1 MTVGRT
7 VRRAG
12 VALAVA
18 AVLTGAAACSD
29 DGGGAGKKDR
39 GSGGGSGK
47 GIGESTQK
55 LSPIAALKT
64 VDEKTAGANSS
75 RFTSTMTMG
84 SALSTKNAGA
94 LDWSDGTTGTAT
106 VTYTG
111 GSMAQATKMIDTDG
125 VLPARYLPDAYY
137 ANVQG
142 PFQTQFPGKK
152 WIRYGY
158 DDLSKFMGPSGDYM
172 KDQMQNSTPG
182 QAVKLLL
189 TSKDVKK
196 VGTET
201 VRGVKTTHYAGT
213 VDVAD
218 MTRKSSKE
226 LTEEQLK
233 AIEQQLKT
241 AGVTTQKVDIW
252 VDGKDLMIKRLES
265 GDTKNGPYRMEA
277 YYSDY
282 GTKVSAE
289 EPPAGQTVDFTELQ
303 QQ

>member
-1 MTVGRT
+1 MARRT
-7 VRRAG
+7 G
-12 VALAVA
+12 VAIAMAALLA
-18 AVLTGAAACSD
+18 GAAACGGD
-29 DGGGAGKKDR
+29 GVGGGSGKKDR
-39 GSGGGSGK
+39 GAK
-47 GIGESTQK
+47 GIGEGAQK

-75 RFTSTMTMG
+75 KFTSTMTMG
-84 SALSTKNAGA
+84 SALATKNDGA

-111 GSMAQATKMIDTDG
+111 GSMAQATKAIDADG

-137 ANVQG
+137 AQVEG
-142 PFQTQFPGKK
+142 AFQSRFPDKS

-189 TSKDVKK
+189 ASKDVKR

-226 LTEEQLK
+226 LTEEQLR
-233 AIEQQLKT
+233 AVERQLKS
-241 AGVTTQKVDIW
+241 AGITTQKVDIW

-265 GDTKNGPYRMEA
+265 GETKQGPYRMEA

-289 EPPAGQTVDFTELQ
+289 EPPAAETVDFTELQ
-303 QQ
+303 GQG